1 MHYIRYDTLYEY
13 VLSRIK
19 YWSLFAR
26 EHEDELLAFLTK
38 NKNNGHTASQQK
50 ASSDIKKSEKRLKEL
65 DLLFERLYE
74 DRLQGKINERNF
86 NMLTIKYQ
94 KEQDELQEL
103 ISVLTA
109 KLKEQ
114 KEETNDKAKWIE
126 LIKSFTDPQ
135 ELTADLLNAL
145 IEKIVVHEATTAED
159 GMKEQEVEIY
169 YRFVGKIE

>member
-1 MHYIRYDTLYEY
+1 
-13 VLSRIK
+13 
-19 YWSLFAR
+19 
-26 EHEDELLAFLTK
+26 
-38 NKNNGHTASQQK
+38 
-50 ASSDIKKSEKRLKEL
+50 
-65 DLLFERLYE
+65 
-74 DRLQGKINERNF
+74 
-86 NMLTIKYQ
+86 MLTIKYQ

-114 KEETNDKAKWIE
+114 KEETNDKEKWIE